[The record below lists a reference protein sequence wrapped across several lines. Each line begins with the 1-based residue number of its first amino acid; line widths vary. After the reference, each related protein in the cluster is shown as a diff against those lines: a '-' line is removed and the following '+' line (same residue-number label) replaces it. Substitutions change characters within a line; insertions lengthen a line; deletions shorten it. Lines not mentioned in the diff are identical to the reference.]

1 MSEAIEIVLRIITII
16 LSCIGCFF
24 FIIGTLGLL
33 RFPDF
38 YCRAHA
44 ATKCDTLGA
53 GSILLAIV
61 IYERFSFDALKILV
75 LCGLVLLSSPTVGH
89 ALSRAAFRRGLA
101 PWVKAPTIAAEKE
114 KEE

>member
-1 MSEAIEIVLRIITII
+1 MSEAIEIILRIITII

-38 YCRAHA
+38 YCRTHA

-53 GSILLAIV
+53 SSILLAIA
-61 IYERFSFDALKILV
+61 IYERFSFDAFKILV

-89 ALSRAAFRRGLA
+89 ALARAALRRGLA
-101 PWVKAPTIAAEKE
+101 PWVKTPTTVAERKKE
-114 KEE
+114 K